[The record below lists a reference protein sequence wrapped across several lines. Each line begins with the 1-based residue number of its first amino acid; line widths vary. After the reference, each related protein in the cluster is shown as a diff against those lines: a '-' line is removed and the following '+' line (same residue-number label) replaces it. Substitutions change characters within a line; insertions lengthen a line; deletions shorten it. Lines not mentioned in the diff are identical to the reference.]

1 MIPPT
6 NHCYEF
12 GLFRLNAEER
22 LLLRGGERVSL
33 TPKAFDL
40 LLALLER
47 HGRLVEKEELFQT
60 VWPDTIVEESNL
72 SSNIALIRKALSD
85 GENGVKFIETVP
97 KRGYR
102 FVAEVRE
109 LKRPSAEEELPPAK
123 TEPVMEPTLTTIPTN
138 RRRRSVIFLAVI
150 LILAA
155 GVGGWFLFRRVP
167 ALPPMTSAPFTSF
180 QGNEM
185 QPSFSPDGN
194 QIAFVWDGEQQNNQ
208 DIYVKQ
214 LGNETLLR
222 LTTNP
227 AAELWPC
234 WSPDGWYIAFT
245 RERADGAELCFIPSL
260 GGAERSITRLS
271 PIADAG
277 MYQASWSPDS
287 EWLAIQ
293 DRNAPQEPPKIFL
306 VARETGE
313 KRQLTSPPAAAHA
326 DRHPAISPDG
336 KQVAFIRF
344 SSSGVGDV
352 YLVPTAGGE
361 ARRLTFENTN
371 AASPVWTPDGRDIL
385 FLGGS
390 TLYSLLRVSAAGGKA
405 VPVEGVGQNLSSLA
419 VSRQGQ
425 RLAWTQTINDMNIW
439 QMELSEQRPS
449 PQSLKPWKPL
459 IASTRR
465 DASPDLSPDGKRIVF
480 ASNRSGISQIWVA
493 DSTGEHPV
501 QLTTFTNGFTG
512 SPRWSPD
519 GRQIVFDARPADSS
533 DIYVINAEG
542 GPPRRLTTDPAEDAV
557 PSWSNGQWIYFT
569 SKRSGSP
576 QIWRMPASGGQANQV
591 TDQGGVDS
599 MESPDGQFLYYTK
612 ARYAPGIWRKPV
624 AGGEEKLILD
634 HHRAG
639 VWRYWTVV
647 EQGIYFA
654 TAERPEQPLLEFY
667 NFATGQMTLVAQLEK
682 GLERS
687 MSGLTV
693 SSDGRRLI
701 WAQVD
706 QVGSDIMLIENFR

>member
-1 MIPPT
+1 M
-6 NHCYEF
+6 NQSAHHQYEF
-12 GLFRLNAEER
+12 GSFHHNARER
-22 LLLRGGERVSL
+22 LLQRDGVTITL

-40 LLALLER
+40 LLALIER
-47 HGRLVEKEELFQT
+47 HGRLVEKEELFQA
-60 VWPDTIVEESNL
+60 VWPDTLVEESNL
-72 SSNIALIRKALSD
+72 SSNIALIRKALGD
-85 GENGVKFIETVP
+85 GENGLKVIETVP

-109 LKRPSAEEELPPAK
+109 VKPALAEEELPSSP
-123 TEPVMEPTLTTIPTN
+123 TIPAVPPVHRT
-138 RRRRSVIFLAVI
+138 RRFVLPLAVI
-150 LILAA
+150 VVLAA
-155 GVGGWFLFRRVP
+155 GFGVWFLFRRTAP
-167 ALPPMTSAPFTSF
+167 LPPMASTPFSSF

-194 QIAFVWDGEQQNNQ
+194 QIAFVWEGEQQNNQ

-214 LGNETLLR
+214 PGNETLLR

-234 WSPDGWYIAFT
+234 WSPDGRYIAFT

-336 KQVAFIRF
+336 KTVAFIRF

-361 ARRLTFENTN
+361 ARRLTFGNTN

-390 TLYSLLRVSAAGGKA
+390 TLYSLSRVSAAGGKA
-405 VPVEGVGQNLSSLA
+405 VPVEGVGQNLSSFA

-439 QMELSEQRPS
+439 QMELSEQRKS

-480 ASNRSGISQIWVA
+480 ASNRSGLSQIWVA
-493 DSTGEHPV
+493 DGTGEHPV

-542 GPPRRLTTDPAEDAV
+542 GPPRRLTADSAEDAV
-557 PSWSNGQWIYFT
+557 PSWSRDGQWIYFT

-591 TDQGGVDS
+591 TEQGGVDS
-599 MESPDGQFLYYTK
+599 LESPDGLFLYYTK
-612 ARYAPGIWRKPV
+612 ARYAPG
-624 AGGEEKLILD
+624 
-634 HHRAG
+634 
-639 VWRYWTVV
+639 
-647 EQGIYFA
+647 
-654 TAERPEQPLLEFY
+654 
-667 NFATGQMTLVAQLEK
+667 
-682 GLERS
+682 
-687 MSGLTV
+687 
-693 SSDGRRLI
+693 
-701 WAQVD
+701 
-706 QVGSDIMLIENFR
+706 

>member
-1 MIPPT
+1 M
-6 NHCYEF
+6 NHSPRNCYDF
-12 GLFRLNAEER
+12 GLFRLDAAER
-22 LLLRGGERVSL
+22 MLLRDGVTIAL

-40 LLALLER
+40 LLALIER
-47 HGRLVEKEELFQT
+47 HGRLVEKEELFQV
-60 VWPDTIVEESNL
+60 VWPDTMVEESNL
-72 SSNIALIRKALSD
+72 SSNIALIRKALRD
-85 GENGVKFIETVP
+85 GENGLKFIETVP

-109 LKRPSAEEELPPAK
+109 VKPALAEEELPSSP
-123 TEPVMEPTLTTIPTN
+123 TIPAVPPVHRT
-138 RRRRSVIFLAVI
+138 RRFVVPLAVI
-150 LILAA
+150 VVLAA
-155 GVGGWFLFRRVP
+155 GFGGWFLFRRTAP
-167 ALPPMTSAPFTSF
+167 LPPIANTPFTSF

-185 QPSFSPDGN
+185 QPSFAPDGN
-194 QIAFVWDGEQQNNQ
+194 QIAFVWEGEQQNNQ

-214 LGNETLLR
+214 PGNETLLR
-222 LTTNP
+222 LTTHP

-234 WSPDGWYIAFT
+234 WSPDGRYIAFT

-260 GGAERSITRLS
+260 GGAERSITRFS
-271 PIADAG
+271 PIADTG

-293 DRNAPQEPPKIFL
+293 DRNSPQEPPKIFL

-336 KQVAFIRF
+336 KQVVFIRF

-371 AASPVWTPDGRDIL
+371 AASPVWMPDGRDIL
-385 FLGGS
+385 FLSGGKG
-390 TLYSLLRVSAAGGKA
+390 LLRVSVNSGTP
-405 VPVEGVGQNLSSLA
+405 VPVEAVGRNLTSLA
-419 VSRQGQ
+419 VARQGQ
-425 RLAWTQTINDMNIW
+425 RLAWTQSSRDMNIW
-439 QMELSEQRPS
+439 QMELPTTTTNQAPALPPS
-449 PQSLKPWKPL
+449 AKPL
-459 IASTRR
+459 IASTRG
-465 DASPDLSPDGKRIVF
+465 DASPDFSPDGKRIVF
-480 ASNRSGISQIWVA
+480 ASNRSGLSQIWVA

-501 QLTTFTNGFTG
+501 QLTAFTNGFSG

-519 GRQIVFDARPADSS
+519 GRQIVFDARPADSA

-542 GPPRRLTTDPAEDAV
+542 GPPRRLTTDPAEDVV
-557 PSWSNGQWIYFT
+557 PSWSRDGQWIYFS

-576 QIWRMPASGGQANQV
+576 QIWRMPASGGPATQV
-591 TDQGGVDS
+591 TEQGGVDS

-624 AGGEEKLILD
+624 AGGEEKLILE

-654 TAERPEQPLLEFY
+654 TAERAEQPLLEFY
-667 NFATGQMTLVAQLEK
+667 SFATGQVTLVAQLEK

-706 QVGSDIMLIENFR
+706 QVGSDIMLLENFR

>member
-1 MIPPT
+1 MMKQSQS
-6 NHCYEF
+6 YEF
-12 GLFRLNAEER
+12 GPFRLDAQER
-22 LLLRGGERVSL
+22 LLQRDGVTIAL

-40 LLALLER
+40 LLALVER
-47 HGRLVEKEELFQT
+47 HGRLVEKEELFQV
-60 VWPDTIVEESNL
+60 VWPDTMVEESNL
-72 SSNIALIRKALSD
+72 SSNIALIRKALND
-85 GENGVKFIETVP
+85 GENGLKFIETVP

-109 LKRPSAEEELPPAK
+109 IKPALAEEELPSSPPMPAL
-123 TEPVMEPTLTTIPTN
+123 PPALRV
-138 RRRRSVIFLAVI
+138 RRFVASLAVI
-150 LILAA
+150 VILAA
-155 GVGGWFLFRRVP
+155 GVGGWFLFRR
-167 ALPPMTSAPFTSF
+167 AASLPPLTSTPFTSF

-185 QPSFSPDGN
+185 QPSFAPDGN
-194 QIAFVWDGEQQNNQ
+194 QMAFVWEGEQQNNQ

-214 LGNETLLR
+214 IGNETLLR

-234 WSPDGWYIAFT
+234 WSPDGRYIAFT

-260 GGAERSITRLS
+260 GGAERSITRFS
-271 PIADAG
+271 PIADTG
-277 MYQASWSPDS
+277 MYQVSWSPDS

-293 DRNAPQEPPKIFL
+293 DRNSPQEPPKIFL

-336 KQVAFIRF
+336 RQVAFIRF

-352 YLVPTAGGE
+352 YLVPTAGGD

-371 AASPVWTPDGRDIL
+371 AASPLWTPDGRDIL

-390 TLYSLLRVSAAGGKA
+390 TLYSLSRVSAAGGKA
-405 VPVEGVGQNLSSLA
+405 VPVETVGQNLSSFA
-419 VSRQGQ
+419 ISRQGQ
-425 RLAWTQTINDMNIW
+425 RLAWAQTSNDMNIW
-439 QMELSEQRPS
+439 QMELSEQRQS

-459 IASTRR
+459 ITSTRR

-480 ASNRSGISQIWVA
+480 ASNRSGLSQIWVA

-501 QLTTFTNGFTG
+501 QLTTFTKGFTG

-533 DIYVINAEG
+533 DLYVINAEG
-542 GPPRRLTTDPAEDAV
+542 GPPRRLTTDPAEDVV
-557 PSWSNGQWIYFT
+557 PSWSRNGQWIYFS
-569 SKRSGSP
+569 SKRSSSP
-576 QIWRMPASGGQANQV
+576 QIWRMPASGGQATQI
-591 TDQGGVDS
+591 TEQGGVDS
-599 MESPDGQFLYYTK
+599 MESSDGQFLYYTK
-612 ARYAPGIWRKPV
+612 ARYAPGIWRKPL

-647 EQGIYFA
+647 AQGIYFA

-667 NFATGQMTLVAQLEK
+667 SFATGQVTLVAQLEK

-687 MSGLTV
+687 MSGLSV

-706 QVGSDIMLIENFR
+706 QVGSDIMLLENFR